1 MGACPQEVTRGV
13 FRIDQRGQDAA
24 VALGVYLVESGFQH
38 RARIVPYLM
47 RLLRGL
53 LKADFVEEIR
63 YDPDDRVPVRE
74 RFCFLLHTVLSDA
87 AYHCDEL
94 CEEIGNCQMD
104 FLGALVRICS
114 SAHVASVGS
123 PDPSGPAAALS
134 LKVSCLI
141 EGLMLMATD
150 SLPPTDQD
158 AHPHSHSGDS
168 SARTY
173 VQGVRP
179 WSICPGA
186 YAQGVY
192 TAFGDVPRD
201 GNGGMSLVYQ
211 AYICKRLF
219 HRCHQLVCPYDIY
232 ELMAGCWGTVA

>member
-1 MGACPQEVTRGV
+1 MSLNESANSLSVVEAAAGLAQEREGAAFRYSLMELTRCLARLRPTPWSKLAKVMGACPQEVTRGV

-24 VALGVYLVESGFQH
+24 VALGMYLVESGFQH

-123 PDPSGPAAALS
+123 PDPSGPAAALD

-150 SLPPTDQD
+150 SKSVATNRPGRTPPF
-158 AHPHSHSGDS
+158 P
-168 SARTY
+168 
-173 VQGVRP
+173 
-179 WSICPGA
+179 
-186 YAQGVY
+186 
-192 TAFGDVPRD
+192 
-201 GNGGMSLVYQ
+201 
-211 AYICKRLF
+211 
-219 HRCHQLVCPYDIY
+219 
-232 ELMAGCWGTVA
+232 